1 MSELEYL
8 AIGYVFF
15 IALILFEVAVSRL
28 RGDGVYRLDE
38 SIGNIGHG
46 VLYQTF
52 DYYTKALV
60 MIPFIWVA
68 SNHSLYPLPMNAV
81 WAWVVAVLIYDFVG
95 YWAHRHGH
103 EIHAMWA
110 VHAVHHG
117 AEDFNLAAALRQPL
131 LSHLYGW
138 IYRLPLA
145 LFIPVEM
152 FVILI
157 VVDYLYQFLQH
168 TQYVPKLGPIGWIF
182 NTPSHH
188 RVHHGRNEKY
198 LDRNYGGMLIIWD
211 RLFGTFQA
219 EEEEADFG
227 LIHPVGSVD
236 PVWGNVVFWQR
247 LFDATRRA
255 ANWRT
260 RVLIWLK
267 GPGDL
272 ASLLPNQEQEV
283 QPLVNPRGPV
293 EIRWS
298 VYVLTNSMM
307 ALPALPALI
316 YFGDQWGVWAQASL
330 AIFLMASVTSL
341 VAVLEH
347 RSWAPALE
355 TCRFVA
361 LIFGLMWLVPASIQ
375 AIQAP
380 GMETENLGPLSA
392 AEGQQP

>member
-15 IALILFEVAVSRL
+15 IALILLEWVVSHL
-28 RGDGVYRLDE
+28 RGDGIYRLDE

-60 MIPFIWVA
+60 MVPFIWVA
-68 SNHSLYPLPMNAV
+68 SNHSVYALPMNAV

-131 LSHLYGW
+131 FSHLYSW

-145 LFIPVEM
+145 LFMPVDM
-152 FVILI
+152 FIILV
-157 VVDYLYQFLQH
+157 VVDYLYQFIQH

-188 RVHHGRNEKY
+188 RVHHGRNEQY

-227 LIHPVGSVD
+227 LIHPVGTVD
-236 PVWGNVVFWQR
+236 PLWGNLVFWQR
-247 LFDATRRA
+247 LWMPSTGLRLANAMADLVERA
-255 ANWRT
+255 
-260 RVLIWLK
+260 
-267 GPGDL
+267 
-272 ASLLPNQEQEV
+272 
-283 QPLVNPRGPV
+283 
-293 EIRWS
+293 
-298 VYVLTNSMM
+298 
-307 ALPALPALI
+307 
-316 YFGDQWGVWAQASL
+316 WGLRIVGS
-330 AIFLMASVTSL
+330 
-341 VAVLEH
+341 H
-347 RSWAPALE
+347 
-355 TCRFVA
+355 
-361 LIFGLMWLVPASIQ
+361 
-375 AIQAP
+375 
-380 GMETENLGPLSA
+380 
-392 AEGQQP
+392 